1 MGGLWSLVCPPCRW
15 VFFFGFFFVFL
26 NPFLSVLI
34 GVSEARISPVHG
46 WTNGQGLLCFILSE
60 KLEPFFSGD
69 KFNTKEE
76 EEEEEN
82 LRRNLNL

>member
-1 MGGLWSLVCPPCRW
+1 
-15 VFFFGFFFVFL
+15 
-26 NPFLSVLI
+26 
-34 GVSEARISPVHG
+34 
-46 WTNGQGLLCFILSE
+46 
-60 KLEPFFSGD
+60 LEPFFSGD